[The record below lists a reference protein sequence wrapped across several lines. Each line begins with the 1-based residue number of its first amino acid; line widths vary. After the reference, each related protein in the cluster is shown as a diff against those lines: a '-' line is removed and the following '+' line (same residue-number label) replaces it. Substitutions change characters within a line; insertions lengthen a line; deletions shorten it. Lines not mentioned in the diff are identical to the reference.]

1 MPITYKIDADK
12 NTIRTKAVGH
22 LTLQEVVDHFRTLEQ
37 DPQRPERT
45 DVFLDLSEVSSVPKT
60 TEISTV
66 VNELKRI
73 RGKIRFNAC
82 AILACRDALFG
93 MMRMF
98 EVLAEDSFRVTRTF
112 RTATEAETWLV
123 SQQSPAEHKL
133 PDGSQ
138 R

>member
-1 MPITYKIDADK
+1 MLP
-12 NTIRTKAVGH
+12 
-22 LTLQEVVDHFRTLEQ
+22 
-37 DPQRPERT
+37 
-45 DVFLDLSEVSSVPKT
+45 
-60 TEISTV
+60 TV